1 MTRSAS
7 KRQPISEARMT
18 EPALALGTMA
28 YDVGLR
34 ALCRR
39 DG

>member
-7 KRQPISEARMT
+7 KRQPISEARMA
-18 EPALALGTMA
+18 EPVLALGTMA
-28 YDVGLR
+28 YDVELR
-34 ALCRR
+34 ALRRR